1 MEKNDII
8 IILEIFIII
17 LLIFGINRIETGRE
31 HYDTG
36 YNQNT
41 TFRGCQR
48 KQFITEEDV
57 EFINDDKSDKS
68 DNKQQNCACSCNLQ
82 NLKVH
87 FTNNT

>member
-17 LLIFGINRIETGRE
+17 LLIFRIKRIEPRRE

-41 TFRGCQR
+41 TFRDCQR
-48 KQFITEEDV
+48 KQFITDEDV
-57 EFINDDKSDKS
+57 AFLNDDKS
-68 DNKQQNCACSCNLQ
+68 DNKQQNCECSCNLQ

>member
-17 LLIFGINRIETGRE
+17 LLIFRIKRIEPRRE

-41 TFRGCQR
+41 TFRDCPR

-57 EFINDDKSDKS
+57 AFLNDDTKIDT
-68 DNKQQNCACSCNLQ
+68 NNCMCNCNLQ